1 MLQVLYGYVL
11 ALRVHGGDWGGDS
24 ASAASI
30 VLAAAPFL
38 GCFPP
43 LTIPDHTTSQHIYSK
58 CWFCINSAGL
68 Y

>member
-11 ALRVHGGDWGGDS
+11 ALRVHGGDWVGDS

-38 GCFPP
+38 G
-43 LTIPDHTTSQHIYSK
+43 
-58 CWFCINSAGL
+58 
-68 Y
+68 